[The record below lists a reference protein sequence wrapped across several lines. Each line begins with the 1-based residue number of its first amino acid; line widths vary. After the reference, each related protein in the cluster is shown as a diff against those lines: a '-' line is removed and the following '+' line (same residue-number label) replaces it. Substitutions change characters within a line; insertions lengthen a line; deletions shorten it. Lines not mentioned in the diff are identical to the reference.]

1 MVYDS
6 ISLSKIAHV
15 NLGEVDTSLQIP
27 QAVSTSFLPTPLEP
41 QIPGLWLTTATLI
54 DEDTDITLS
63 PHAALLL
70 LEDAD
75 TLIKE
80 VEGDAKELSAPLAYY
95 IRSSN
100 PTKSLKKI
108 SAASSIALEDIQ
120 ILARHL
126 IYWRRARAIP
136 PLHPRDTYLV
146 SPNADMRSLRK
157 SMSEY
162 SARFPTLPSMPEMLH
177 KLSIAPRPYIT
188 LIPSKDHKLAYMEIL
203 AFLMRGGWVTQ
214 LRTFAWIRVMPEVKI
229 AVTAQS
235 EENSLH
241 DREPNTANLRSNRPT
256 APSPSAASRRSPNA
270 GAQSPRSASHAT
282 KPASGSSK
290 NSIMNNDHP
299 NEIGTSH
306 SGRKTPPLTTNPSS
320 LENERE
326 GVKGKEGRKEKE
338 RLPTTAPTSIKS
350 IPNTSDLAPT
360 LILAPHKANNLESR
374 WMDHIRSTIKDPELR
389 DLWPLWVR
397 YFDGQ
402 HALDEI
408 ATREGLK
415 RKKVAALLSQLREMG
430 VLLTVRHW

>member
-6 ISLSKIAHV
+6 ISSSKIAHI

-54 DEDTDITLS
+54 DEDLDITLS

-80 VEGDAKELSAPLAYY
+80 VEGDAKELSVPLAYY
-95 IRSSN
+95 IRN
-100 PTKSLKKI
+100 TTPTKSLKKI
-108 SAASSIALEDIQ
+108 SAMLSIALEDIE

-146 SPNADMRSLRK
+146 SPNADLRSLRK
-157 SMSEY
+157 SMLAY

-188 LIPSKDHKLAYMEIL
+188 LIPSKDHKVAYMEIL

-214 LRTFAWIRVMPEVKI
+214 LRTFAWIRVMPEVKF
-229 AVTAQS
+229 AVAVQP
-235 EENSLH
+235 EES
-241 DREPNTANLRSNRPT
+241 DRNDDRSSVADQRSDRLT
-256 APSPSAASRRSPNA
+256 TPSPSAPSKATADVSDLSSRKASQMTKA
-270 GAQSPRSASHAT
+270 ADESANFSSVNGKHPSEAITTRPGRNMPALLT
-282 KPASGSSK
+282 KASY
-290 NSIMNNDHP
+290 P
-299 NEIGTSH
+299 EFQ
-306 SGRKTPPLTTNPSS
+306 
-320 LENERE
+320 RE
-326 GVKGKEGRKEKE
+326 GGKEGKEKKEE
-338 RLPTTAPTSIKS
+338 RPLETVPKS
-350 IPNTSDLAPT
+350 TKSTSDPSLLAPT

-374 WMDHIRSTIKDPELR
+374 WMDRIRSTIRDPELR

>member
-1 MVYDS
+1 M
-6 ISLSKIAHV
+6 
-15 NLGEVDTSLQIP
+15 GEVDTSLQIP
-27 QAVSTSFLPTPLEP
+27 QPISISFLPTPLEP
-41 QIPGLWLTTATLI
+41 QVPGLWLTTATLI
-54 DEDTDITLS
+54 DEDSDISIS

-95 IRSSN
+95 IRHSN

-136 PLHPRDTYLV
+136 PLHPRDIYLV
-146 SPNADMRSLRK
+146 SPNADMRNLRK

-162 SARFPTLPSMPEMLH
+162 SARFPTLLSMPEMLH
-177 KLSIAPRPYIT
+177 KLSAAPRSYIT
-188 LIPSKDHKLAYMEIL
+188 LIPSKDHKAAYMEIL

-214 LRTFAWIRVMPEVKI
+214 LRTFAWIRVMPDVKA
-229 AVTAQS
+229 AVAAQS
-235 EENSLH
+235 GEIDE
-241 DREPNTANLRSNRPT
+241 SNRESHSDNALSRPSRPT
-256 APSPSAASRRSPNA
+256 TPSSKTALKMSA
-270 GAQSPRSASHAT
+270 GTGTQSPRS
-282 KPASGSSK
+282 G
-290 NSIMNNDHP
+290 
-299 NEIGTSH
+299 SH
-306 SGRKTPPLTTNPSS
+306 SAKSAGESPKTASANNSQPAENSQPSS
-320 LENERE
+320 ERNKSPLNTSKASLEEVE
-326 GVKGKEGRKEKE
+326 TS
-338 RLPTTAPTSIKS
+338 TTTPAAPPPTSTALE
-350 IPNTSDLAPT
+350 PNLLAPT

-374 WMDHIRSTIKDPELR
+374 WMDYIRSTIADPELR
-389 DLWPLWVR
+389 ELWPLWVR

-408 ATREGLK
+408 AAREGLK
-415 RKKVAALLSQLREMG
+415 RKKVAALLGQLREMG

>member
-1 MVYDS
+1 M
-6 ISLSKIAHV
+6 
-15 NLGEVDTSLQIP
+15 
-27 QAVSTSFLPTPLEP
+27 
-41 QIPGLWLTTATLI
+41 WLTTATLI
-54 DEDTDITLS
+54 DDDSDINIS

-80 VEGDAKELSAPLAYY
+80 VEGDAKELSGPLAYY
-95 IRSSN
+95 IRHSN

-136 PLHPRDTYLV
+136 PLHPRDIYLV
-146 SPNADMRSLRK
+146 SPNADLRKLRK

-177 KLSIAPRPYIT
+177 KLSAAPRSYIT
-188 LIPSKDHKLAYMEIL
+188 LIPSKDHKAAYMEIL

-214 LRTFAWIRVMPEVKI
+214 LRTFAWIRVMPDVKT
-229 AVTAQS
+229 AVAAQS
-235 EENSLH
+235 EEKDESSIESH
-241 DREPNTANLRSNRPT
+241 AGSTSNRHSRPT
-256 APSPSAASRRSPNA
+256 TPSSSAALKMSTDTVT
-270 GAQSPRSASHAT
+270 QSPRSGSHST
-282 KPASGSSK
+282 KSAGGSPKIAIANSGQSTENSVSS
-290 NSIMNNDHP
+290 
-299 NEIGTSH
+299 
-306 SGRKTPPLTTNPSS
+306 SGRKKSSLNTNGATLEEAGTNTTTPVAPPPTLTT
-320 LENERE
+320 
-326 GVKGKEGRKEKE
+326 
-338 RLPTTAPTSIKS
+338 
-350 IPNTSDLAPT
+350 SDSHLLAPT

-374 WMDHIRSTIKDPELR
+374 WMDYIRSTITDPELKG
-389 DLWPLWVR
+389 LWPLWVR

-408 ATREGLK
+408 AAREGLK
-415 RKKVAALLSQLREMG
+415 RKKVAALLSQLKEMG